1 MWQREITN
9 NRQVQIVPFHWAHPY
24 AMDLREFDKRAFDNI
39 PNYQDMLK
47 AFQAEGGAC
56 TALWRGKIV
65 ACWGCNN
72 MWPGVSEAWLIT
84 SVEIVSLASTLTRAT
99 IRYFD
104 KIATEDKLKRL
115 QITVDVEN
123 ELAMRWA
130 KMLKFTPEGVMR
142 KYGAGGID
150 HMMFA
155 RIYE

>member
-1 MWQREITN
+1 
-9 NRQVQIVPFHWAHPY
+9 
-24 AMDLREFDKRAFDNI
+24 
-39 PNYQDMLK
+39 
-47 AFQAEGGAC
+47 
-56 TALWRGKIV
+56 
-65 ACWGCNN
+65 
-72 MWPGVSEAWLIT
+72 MWPGVSEAWMIT
-84 SVEIVSLASTLTRAT
+84 SIEFPNISVTVTRAA

-104 KIATEDKLKRL
+104 KVAIEHQLKRL

-130 KMLKFTPEGVMR
+130 KVLKFTPEGVMR